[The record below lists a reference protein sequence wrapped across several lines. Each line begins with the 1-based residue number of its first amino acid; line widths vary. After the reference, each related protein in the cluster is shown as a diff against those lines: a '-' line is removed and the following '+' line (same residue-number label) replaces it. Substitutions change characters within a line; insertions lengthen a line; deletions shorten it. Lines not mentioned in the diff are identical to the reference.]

1 MERVAW
7 REVNGRVAEWP
18 LLNGSHDHPLTRSPI
33 LNRLDIGD
41 SVRSSERGERLAH
54 RTHVAA

>member
-7 REVNGRVAEWP
+7 MSTDEWLSGP
-18 LLNGSHDHPLTRSPI
+18 CSMARMTTRSPI

-41 SVRSSERGERLAH
+41 SVRSNERGERLAH

>member
-1 MERVAW
+1 MD
-7 REVNGRVAEWP
+7 VNGRVAERP
-18 LLNGSHDHPLTRSPI
+18 LLDGSHDHPLTRSPI

-41 SVRSSERGERLAH
+41 SVRSNERGERLAR

>member
-1 MERVAW
+1 MRAIEQ
-7 REVNGRVAEWP
+7 GP
-18 LLNGSHDHPLTRSPI
+18 LNHSPVGLHATRSPI
-33 LNRLDIGD
+33 LNRLEIGD